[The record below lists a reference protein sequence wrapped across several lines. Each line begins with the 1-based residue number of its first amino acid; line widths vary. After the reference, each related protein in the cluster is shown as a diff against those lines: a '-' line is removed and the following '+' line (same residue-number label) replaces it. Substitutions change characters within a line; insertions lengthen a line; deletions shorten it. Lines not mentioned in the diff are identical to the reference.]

1 MLSDLLANDLAVSSK
16 THNKPKRLGG
26 GNRAGEENKGGRG
39 WKQASTVSRE
49 LSVQIPQRRKRSE
62 DYEGE
67 CNNDDAAEV
76 PLSKHWGSHIQIEG
90 MANHRI

>member
-1 MLSDLLANDLAVSSK
+1 MISLFPQKHTINQNAL
-16 THNKPKRLGG
+16 
-26 GNRAGEENKGGRG
+26 GEETERGRKTRGGRG

>member
-1 MLSDLLANDLAVSSK
+1 MISLFPQK
-16 THNKPKRLGG
+16 HTINK
-26 GNRAGEENKGGRG
+26 NASGEETERGRTTRGEGG
-39 WKQASTVSRE
+39 KQAFTVSRE

-76 PLSKHWGSHIQIEG
+76 LLSK
-90 MANHRI
+90 A